1 MSLNEKPSLYL
12 DDIAV
17 GMLFCSRAAVITEER
32 LKSFAQE
39 FDPQPFHLDEEAAQN
54 SLFAGLA
61 ASGWHTAAHS
71 HRLFLESVPMAKGMV
86 GAGVELS
93 WPTPTRAGD
102 WLRVESRVKEI
113 IPSRS
118 KPDRAIVIM
127 ESQTLNQA
135 DAVVLKMLS
144 RIVMFKRDS
153 DSPAVADPV

>member
-1 MSLNEKPSLYL
+1 MSFNEKPHLYL
-12 DDIAV
+12 DDISV
-17 GMLFCSRAAVITEER
+17 GMEFCSRSSILTEER
-32 LKSFAQE
+32 LKDFAQE

-54 SLFAGLA
+54 SLFSGLA

-71 HRLFLESVPMAKGMV
+71 HRLFLESMPMAQGMV

-102 WLRVESRVKEI
+102 CLRVESRVKEI

-118 KPDRAIVIM
+118 KPNRAIVIM

-135 DAVVLKMLS
+135 NAIVLKMVS
-144 RIVMFKRDS
+144 RIVMFKRDAHS
-153 DSPAVADPV
+153 VAATDPA